1 MKVENICICHRK
13 NWVDYLPRMAFNI
26 SNITA
31 LAFQTQKSNFVTTLN
46 DNSQGQ
52 REITKVYK
60 VHTTEVYK
68 KWSIKPESLLIMGKK
83 TVMKA
88 TIL

>member
-1 MKVENICICHRK
+1 MENICICHRK
-13 NWVDYLPRMAFNI
+13 NWVDYLPRMASNI
-26 SNITA
+26 SNIMA
-31 LAFQTQKSNFVTTLN
+31 LAFQTQKSNFVTTLK

-68 KWSIKPESLLIMGKK
+68 KWSIKPESQFINHEKK
-83 TVMKA
+83 NCNGN
-88 TIL
+88 

>member
-1 MKVENICICHRK
+1 M
-13 NWVDYLPRMAFNI
+13 
-26 SNITA
+26 A
-31 LAFQTQKSNFVTTLN
+31 LAFQTQKSNFVTTLK

-68 KWSIKPESLLIMGKK
+68 KWSIKPESQFINHEKK
-83 TVMKA
+83 TVME
-88 TIL
+88 TRIF